1 VIREGELKMIFLLK
15 FLAVL
20 CIGAVVAFI
29 VYSIYQNISS
39 SVKQFSV
46 AKKKKRV
53 LTQESYFKVL
63 MVHIEANPKSREGF
77 YVKLLVGFIV
87 GLLAQLFTGKLI
99 FSILSFIVSFVMT
112 GRYFSKRAKN
122 RLDKF
127 EDQLIEGIGMIT
139 NSVKAG
145 LSILQAIEDMVKNT
159 KPPLSTEFGEALR
172 QIKLGTPANQ
182 ALVDITRR
190 VPSGDLRIVIM
201 SINIARDTGGN
212 IAEMLSRLAAVMRER
227 KKIQGKIDA
236 LTSQGRTS
244 GYIMAGVPFLLMG
257 VLYFLEPEMMGLL
270 FTTLIGNLM
279 LVVAIGMV
287 SLGMFVINKIVAID
301 I

>member
-1 VIREGELKMIFLLK
+1 MIREGELKMIFLLK

>member
-1 VIREGELKMIFLLK
+1 MMHL
-15 FLAVL
+15 
-20 CIGAVVAFI
+20 
-29 VYSIYQNISS
+29 
-39 SVKQFSV
+39 
-46 AKKKKRV
+46 
-53 LTQESYFKVL
+53 
-63 MVHIEANPKSREGF
+63 EANPKSKEGT
-77 YVKLLVGFIV
+77 YVKLAAGI
-87 GLLAQLFTGKLI
+87 I
-99 FSILSFIVSFVMT
+99 FSILGQLFVGKVIFSILLFIVGFVMV
-112 GRYFSKRAKN
+112 GKYFSKKAKK

-159 KPPLSTEFGEALR
+159 KPPLSAEFGEALR
-172 QIKLGTPANQ
+172 QIKLGTPVNQ
-182 ALVDITRR
+182 ALMEITKR

-257 VLYFLEPEMMGLL
+257 VLYFLEPEMMSLL
-270 FTTLIGNLM
+270 FTSLIGNLM
-279 LVVAIGMV
+279 LVLALGMV
-287 SLGMFVINKIVAID
+287 ALGMFIINKIVAID